1 MRAKVVVVIVTF
13 NGAKWVDRC
22 FSSLRLSTIPLE
34 TIVIDNGSTDDTLS
48 RIETGYPETRI
59 VRTGLNLGFG
69 KANNLGMEMGYQE
82 GAEYFFLLNQD
93 AWIKPDA
100 LEKLVEGHQK
110 YPAYGVLSPIHLNG
124 AGDELEYGFS
134 NFVAPNKCLGLYS
147 DIYFRKVKDV
157 YDAPFVNA
165 AAWMVTRA
173 CLEKVGGFSPSFFHY
188 GEDDNYTDRL
198 QYHGVK
204 LGVLPAASICHDRER
219 ARSPKFFKAGETFR
233 RELIQRSSNP
243 NEQVSSAR
251 EWLAVLAHLV
261 FALLRRNGA
270 EIKLQAAKLKLLA
283 AIDWKSIAAN
293 VERSKRADGAFL
305 DLQKPNIDGG
315 GATNLQ
321 RPLGGVARDSTA

>member
-1 MRAKVVVVIVTF
+1 MSSRVAVVIVTY

-22 FSSLRLSTIPLE
+22 FSSLRQSTIPLD

-48 RIETGYPETRI
+48 RIETGYPEVRI
-59 VRTGLNLGFG
+59 VRTGQNLGFG
-69 KANNLGMEMGYQE
+69 KANNLGMEMAYQE
-82 GAEYFFLLNQD
+82 NAEFFFLLNQD

-100 LEKLVEGHQK
+100 LEKLVAGHKQ

-147 DIYFRKVKDV
+147 DIYFRKIKDV

-165 AAWMVTRA
+165 AAWMLTRA

-198 QYHGVK
+198 KYHGVK
-204 LGVLPAASICHDRER
+204 LGVFPAAVICHDRER
-219 ARSPKFFKAGETFR
+219 ARSPQFFKAGETFR

-243 NEQVSSAR
+243 NEQVSFAR
-251 EWLAVLAHLV
+251 EWIVVSAHLV
-261 FALLRRNGA
+261 LALLRWDRD
-270 EIKLQAAKLKLLA
+270 EIGLQSAKLKLLSG
-283 AIDWKSIAAN
+283 IDTKSIAAN
-293 VERSKRADGAFL
+293 VKRSKQADGAFL
-305 DLQKPNIDGG
+305 NLQKP
-315 GATNLQ
+315 
-321 RPLGGVARDSTA
+321 

>member
-1 MRAKVVVVIVTF
+1 MQLEVRNANLEKEMSSRVAVVIVTY

-22 FSSLRLSTIPLE
+22 FSSLRQSTIPLD

-48 RIETGYPETRI
+48 RIETGYPEVRI
-59 VRTGLNLGFG
+59 VRTGQNLGFG
-69 KANNLGMEMGYQE
+69 KANNLGMEMAYQE
-82 GAEYFFLLNQD
+82 NAEFFFLLNQD

-100 LEKLVEGHQK
+100 LEKLVAGHKQ

-147 DIYFRKVKDV
+147 DIYFRKIKDV

-165 AAWMVTRA
+165 AAWMLTRA

-198 QYHGVK
+198 KYHGVK
-204 LGVLPAASICHDRER
+204 LGVFPAAVICHDRER
-219 ARSPKFFKAGETFR
+219 ARSPQFFKAGETFR

-243 NEQVSSAR
+243 NEQVSFAR
-251 EWLAVLAHLV
+251 EWIVVSAHLV
-261 FALLRRNGA
+261 LALLRWDRD
-270 EIKLQAAKLKLLA
+270 EIGLQSAKLKLLSG
-283 AIDWKSIAAN
+283 IDTKSIAAN
-293 VERSKRADGAFL
+293 VKRSKQADGAFL
-305 DLQKPNIDGG
+305 NLQKP
-315 GATNLQ
+315 
-321 RPLGGVARDSTA
+321 

>member
-1 MRAKVVVVIVTF
+1 MQLEVRNANLEKEMSSRVAVVIVTY

-22 FSSLRLSTIPLE
+22 FSSLRQSTIPLD

-48 RIETGYPETRI
+48 RIETGYPEVRI
-59 VRTGLNLGFG
+59 VRTGQNLGFG
-69 KANNLGMEMGYQE
+69 KANNLGMEMAYQE
-82 GAEYFFLLNQD
+82 NAEFFFLLNQD

-100 LEKLVEGHQK
+100 LEKLVAGHKQ

-147 DIYFRKVKDV
+147 DIYFRKIKDV

-165 AAWMVTRA
+165 AAWMLTRA

-198 QYHGVK
+198 KYHGVK
-204 LGVLPAASICHDRER
+204 LGVFPAAVICHDRER
-219 ARSPKFFKAGETFR
+219 ARSPQFFKAGETFR

-243 NEQVSSAR
+243 NEQVSFAR
-251 EWLAVLAHLV
+251 EWIVVSAYLVL
-261 FALLRRNGA
+261 ALLRWDRD
-270 EIKLQAAKLKLLA
+270 EIGLQSAKLKLLSG
-283 AIDWKSIAAN
+283 IDTKSIAAN
-293 VERSKRADGAFL
+293 VKRSKQADGAFL
-305 DLQKPNIDGG
+305 NLQKP
-315 GATNLQ
+315 
-321 RPLGGVARDSTA
+321 

>member
-1 MRAKVVVVIVTF
+1 MSSRVAVVIVTY

-22 FSSLRLSTIPLE
+22 FSSLRQSTIPLD

-48 RIETGYPETRI
+48 RIETGYPEVRI
-59 VRTGLNLGFG
+59 VRTGQNLGFG
-69 KANNLGMEMGYQE
+69 KANNLGMEMAYQE
-82 GAEYFFLLNQD
+82 NAEFFFLLNQD

-100 LEKLVEGHQK
+100 LEKLVAGHKQ

-147 DIYFRKVKDV
+147 DIYFRKIKDV

-165 AAWMVTRA
+165 AAWMLTRA

-198 QYHGVK
+198 KYHGVK
-204 LGVLPAASICHDRER
+204 LGVFPAAVICHDRER
-219 ARSPKFFKAGETFR
+219 ARSPQFFKAGETFR

-243 NEQVSSAR
+243 NEQVSFAR
-251 EWLAVLAHLV
+251 EWIVVSAYLVL
-261 FALLRRNGA
+261 ALLRWDRD
-270 EIKLQAAKLKLLA
+270 EIGLQSAKLKLLSG
-283 AIDWKSIAAN
+283 IDTKSIAAN
-293 VERSKRADGAFL
+293 VKRSKQADGAFL
-305 DLQKPNIDGG
+305 NLQKP
-315 GATNLQ
+315 
-321 RPLGGVARDSTA
+321 